1 MNNISLARAAPA
13 ISLPALSVEV
23 REHAGT
29 RSLLLSQE
37 AGERSQSIELHPLHV
52 GLLADKLGLRDL
64 EIERLHRA
72 LLRSWEMSAR
82 VQKLLQIS
90 ASHGQE
96 DLEQEV
102 AHAIELVDFLAFIC
116 VEFDEKYGPLPQVT
130 NGSTRPA
137 SPAGDLFEE
146 GARHG

>member
-1 MNNISLARAAPA
+1 MSAETTL
-13 ISLPALSVEV
+13 SALSIKVLD
-23 REHAGT
+23 RAGT

-37 AGERSQSIELHPLHV
+37 AGGRSHSIELHSLHV
-52 GLLADKLGLRDL
+52 GLLAKKLGLRDL

-116 VEFDEKYGPLPQVT
+116 VEFDEKYGPLPRVT
-130 NGSTRPA
+130 DAPTRPA
-137 SPAGDLFEE
+137 SPAGELFEE

>member
-1 MNNISLARAAPA
+1 MPA
-13 ISLPALSVEV
+13 ETTLSALSIKVLD
-23 REHAGT
+23 RAGS
-29 RSLLLSQE
+29 RSLLLSQD
-37 AGERSQSIELHPLHV
+37 AGGRPQSIELHPLHV

-130 NGSTRPA
+130 DAPTRPA